1 MAYFNN
7 FPQVFYK
14 FGDAEEPVVFEV
26 LNTYIDLLSISQD
39 GVKMYEKYTIQPGER
54 PDTLSYRLYGTTE
67 FYWTFFWIN
76 DKLRESGWPV
86 DFQTLY
92 DLAIKYYPNRVF
104 VTETNISNGLFR
116 IGATV
121 TGSQSGTT
129 GKIVEVNLDLG
140 QVVVDTKDNFT
151 VGEIISTGTG
161 GDTETCIVLKESTQ
175 YEAVHHYNNSDGEY
189 VDIDPHN
196 QVTTGLIPV
205 TFIDRLIETN
215 TDLAEIDVLTEKT
228 LRQVIGTFRKLVKE

>member
-7 FPQVFYK
+7 FPQVLYR
-14 FGDAEEPVVFEV
+14 FGNAEEPVAFEV
-26 LNTYIDLLSISQD
+26 LNTYVDLLNNTQD

-54 PDTLSYRLYGTTE
+54 ADTLSYRLYGTTE
-67 FYWTFFWIN
+67 FYWTFFWVN

-86 DFQTLY
+86 DYQTLY
-92 DLAIKYYPNRVF
+92 DLSKTYYPNRVF
-104 VTETNISNGLFR
+104 VTETDISNGLFT

-140 QVVVDTKDNFT
+140 QVVVDTQDNFT
-151 VGEIISTGTG
+151 VGETVNTGTG
-161 GDTETCIVLKESTQ
+161 GNVETCIVLKESTQ
-175 YEAVHHYNNSDGEY
+175 FEAVHHYNNTDGEY

-196 QVTTGLIPV
+196 QVTTGFIPV
-205 TFIDRLIETN
+205 TFLDRLTDRN
-215 TDLAEIDVLTEKT
+215 TELSEIDILTEDT
-228 LRQVIGTFRKLVKE
+228 LRQVIAQFRQLVKE

>member
-7 FPQVFYK
+7 FTKVLYQ
-14 FGDAEEPVVFEV
+14 FGNAEEPVAFEV
-26 LNTYIDLLSISQD
+26 LNTYVDLLNRTED
-39 GVKMYEKYTIQPGER
+39 GVKMYEKHTIQPGER
-54 PDTLSYRLYGTTE
+54 ADTLSYKLYGTTE

-86 DFQTLY
+86 DSQTLY
-92 DLAIKYYPNRVF
+92 DLAKVYYPNRVF
-104 VTETNISNGLFR
+104 VTETDISSGLFK

-140 QVVVDTKDNFT
+140 QVVVDTPDNFT
-151 VGEIISTGTG
+151 VGETVNTGTG
-161 GDTETCIVLKESTQ
+161 GDAETCVVLKESTQ
-175 YEAVHHYNNSDGEY
+175 FEAVHHYNNSAGEY

-196 QVTTGLIPV
+196 QVTTGYTPV
-205 TFIDRLIETN
+205 TFIDRLIDRNIE
-215 TDLAEIDVLTEKT
+215 LSEIDVLTENT
-228 LRQVIGTFRKLVKE
+228 LRQVISQFRQLVKE